1 MAENSLI
8 CILKA
13 ELEMKFKT
21 NIKCGGCIAAV
32 TPVLDAVVGIGNWQ
46 VDLSDPLKVLTLP
59 ENASLEEIKSKLTA
73 IGYQMETL

>member
-1 MAENSLI
+1 
-8 CILKA
+8 
-13 ELEMKFKT
+13 MKFKT

-32 TPVLDAVVGIGNWQ
+32 TPVLDAAVGNGNWQ

-73 IGYQMETL
+73 IGYQIETL